1 MNHCDRDI
9 LLPYLQDM
17 CALITAENTIRGKL
31 GSCNLVTY
39 CGRVLMILACA
50 CFAWCVWYT
59 VDCIDAMNFYL
70 ELSYGSTD
78 LAYWKLEYD
87 QILPDLLGAAIVAVL
102 SVAAFICG
110 ISMSRR
116 KRSSKELERELNWL
130 GQLLSRG
137 YAVDLIP
144 LQYRTPRCIFYLY
157 NWFHAGTSD
166 DLSIALNTFMHESA
180 ERLDRLMSRQ
190 GREILKQ
197 RTALARQM
205 QPAMPGG
212 PTSEL
217 RAQLNAYLVGPNNL

>member
-1 MNHCDRDI
+1 
-9 LLPYLQDM
+9 
-17 CALITAENTIRGKL
+17 
-31 GSCNLVTY
+31 
-39 CGRVLMILACA
+39 
-50 CFAWCVWYT
+50 
-59 VDCIDAMNFYL
+59 
-70 ELSYGSTD
+70 
-78 LAYWKLEYD
+78 
-87 QILPDLLGAAIVAVL
+87 
-102 SVAAFICG
+102 
-110 ISMSRR
+110 MSRR

-157 NWFHAGTSD
+157 NWFRAGTSD

-205 QPAMPGG
+205 QPAIPGG

-217 RAQLNAYLVGPNNL
+217 RAQLNAYLAGPNNL